1 MRACL
6 DCGRPC
12 EGTRCPEHRRTNAAR
27 RKAEGLTGER
37 GSTHESRKR
46 RERVLERA
54 AHRCFYCRSEGAD
67 IADHYYPLAKGGPD
81 AEANLVAAC
90 KPCNQ
95 AKGDKMP
102 AEFLESSWLAN
113 RCAEVANGR
122 MGFAAELLVQW
133 SRGSTAG
140 SSAARIS

>member
-6 DCGRPC
+6 GCGRPS
-12 EGTRCPEHRRTNAAR
+12 ESSRCSDCRRRNAAR
-27 RKAEGLTGER
+27 RKAQGLTGER

-54 AHRCFYCRSEGAD
+54 GHRCFYCRSEGAE

-90 KPCNQ
+90 GPCNS
-95 AKGDKMP
+95 KKSDKMP
-102 AEFLESSWLAN
+102 AEFMASSWLAN
-113 RCAEVANGR
+113 RCAEVASR
-122 MGFAAELLVQW
+122 RVAA
-133 SRGSTAG
+133 
-140 SSAARIS
+140 